1 MPLVDDN
8 ASRGPDGARET
19 RILMLSHANKAWRP
33 DTQAGHPALRVR
45 ALDRPV
51 HVSSVRRLAHT
62 AEPIGR
68 QPGSPSDLSA
78 STGPSVL
85 DRKSTRLNSSHIT
98 I

>member
-33 DTQAGHPALRVR
+33 DTQAGHPALRGR

-51 HVSSVRRLAHT
+51 HVSSVRLPVHM

-68 QPGSPSDLSA
+68 RPGLPSGLSGLSV
-78 STGPSVL
+78 STVRSALRRRSQWPTKIL
-85 DRKSTRLNSSHIT
+85 
-98 I
+98 